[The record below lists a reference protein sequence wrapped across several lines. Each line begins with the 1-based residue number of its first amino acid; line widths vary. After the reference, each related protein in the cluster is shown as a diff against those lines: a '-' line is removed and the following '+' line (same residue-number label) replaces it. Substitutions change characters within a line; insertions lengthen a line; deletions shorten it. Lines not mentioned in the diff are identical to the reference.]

1 MNVIHKF
8 MPLEKKLGCDILLC
22 LEQIFVNIF
31 PVITMCVDAEK
42 SEVHAGIF
50 IWMRYYSEYQSFPN
64 MYSVWKLIQNHS
76 FLEWIKM
83 P

>member
-8 MPLEKKLGCDILLC
+8 MPFEKKLGWDILLC
-22 LEQIFVNIF
+22 LEQILNVNIF

-50 IWMRYYSEYQSFPN
+50 I
-64 MYSVWKLIQNHS
+64 
-76 FLEWIKM
+76 
-83 P
+83 

>member
-8 MPLEKKLGCDILLC
+8 MPFEKKLGWDILLC

-31 PVITMCVDAEK
+31 PVITMSVDAEK

-50 IWMRYYSEYQSFPN
+50 I
-64 MYSVWKLIQNHS
+64 
-76 FLEWIKM
+76 
-83 P
+83 

>member
-8 MPLEKKLGCDILLC
+8 MPFEKKLGLLLC

-50 IWMRYYSEYQSFPN
+50 I
-64 MYSVWKLIQNHS
+64 
-76 FLEWIKM
+76 
-83 P
+83 

>member
-8 MPLEKKLGCDILLC
+8 MPFEKKLGWDILLC

-42 SEVHAGIF
+42 SEVHAGLF
-50 IWMRYYSEYQSFPN
+50 I
-64 MYSVWKLIQNHS
+64 
-76 FLEWIKM
+76 
-83 P
+83 